1 MKPLLCL
8 VFGLLSMSEA
18 LSAQNDVDVLVSRS
32 PGQLLALPDLTVQ
45 QVRLDPEGFVVLQV
59 TNGGTAAL
67 DVSAEISLLVDGH
80 DQGRFTLSDLG
91 AEAPLQPGQVAEI
104 KTRVLLAG
112 QQRRV
117 LVVVD
122 PDNRIK
128 EENEV
133 HNVFAALLTN
143 DHRDLPRLVIDEVG
157 ANSEGVIFFVLANIG
172 TAAVPV
178 GSLVRA
184 RLILNDS
191 FVVSDFII
199 RVKVL
204 EPMSHQRAWVFP
216 EPPVIIMPPGSEFQV
231 QVIPVSDEVA
241 IDLSTARD
249 RKQVFP
255 QTDEFLAYA
264 TILEDPEV
272 LTALNWQSTAGVQ
285 SYGEWSEAMKNE
297 LASRLRTLTAWN
309 SRLPPAASGDR
320 LRNLEPTD
328 ARHIYLDHVAHA
340 LWLDRYG
347 FVPTDEPFELISL
360 PQLQQLLDSRW
371 LFSYNPSTNRYHLD
385 GGRLPATLSPNPYV
399 PYELLTAIL
408 PRVKDYE
415 RFPAIYPSLDFTSL
429 VVRLADWIR
438 AYVVIADSAGEARA
452 AGRSERSLGQV
463 LFDVEAKPVVM
474 ADAAGVRRL
483 YGGLLRYL
491 NTPLQFGDTS
501 TRLNLSRKIA
511 FTFHQDLTMYDVGR
525 LVDPLAAPS
534 GDAIPSALFF
544 DTAQEY
550 SAWFAAPNLTC
561 VEPNDPQTNIDAFAS
576 WRLQQT
582 ARARRRCNSLGQ
594 QRAFNYRQT
603 LINLLHVFVP
613 DGLLIR
619 RCRGTQ
625 ADIEALLTGPR
636 GYVTPFYHTRNE
648 TQNETQL
655 ENAYLAKGLSLNSAR
670 EAARIMARDPERA
683 RDTVV
688 ASVDARILSEGL
700 EPGAMLADGDWDQ
713 GCRQVE
719 ARWQRFV
726 NGRAAAW
733 KSSENG
739 SNQ

>member
-18 LSAQNDVDVLVSRS
+18 LSAQNDIDVLVSRS
-32 PGQLLALPDLTVQ
+32 PGQLLALPDLAVQ

-157 ANSEGVIFFVLANIG
+157 ANSEGVMFFALANIG
-172 TAAVPV
+172 TATVPA

-204 EPMSHQRAWVFP
+204 EPMSYQRAWVFP
-216 EPPVIIMPPGSEFQV
+216 EPPVIIRPPGSEFQV

-264 TILEDPEV
+264 TILDDPEV

-285 SYGEWSEAMKNE
+285 SYGEWPEAMKNE

-309 SRLPPAASGDR
+309 GRLPPAASGDR
-320 LRNLEPTD
+320 LRNLGPTD

-340 LWLDRYG
+340 LWLNRYR
-347 FVPTDEPFELISL
+347 FVPTDEPFEAIQL

-415 RFPAIYPSLDFTSL
+415 RFPVIYPSLDFTSL

-501 TRLNLSRKIA
+501 TRLNLSRKIGFA
-511 FTFHQDLTMYDVGR
+511 YHQDLTMYDVGR

-544 DTAQEY
+544 DTEQEY
-550 SAWFAAPNLTC
+550 SLRFAAPNLTC
-561 VEPNDPQTNIDAFAS
+561 VEPNDSHANIDAFAS

-619 RCRGTQ
+619 RCRGTR

-636 GYVTPFYHTRNE
+636 GYVTPFYQTRNE
-648 TQNETQL
+648 TIL

-670 EAARIMARDPERA
+670 EAARIMVRDPERA

-688 ASVDARILSEGL
+688 ATVDARIVSEGL

-726 NGRAAAW
+726 NGRGAAW

>member
-18 LSAQNDVDVLVSRS
+18 LSAQNDIDVLVSRS
-32 PGQLLALPDLTVQ
+32 PGQLLALPDLAVQ
-45 QVRLDPEGFVVLQV
+45 QVRLDPEGFIVLQV

-157 ANSEGVIFFVLANIG
+157 ANSEGVIFFALANIG

-264 TILEDPEV
+264 TILDDPEV

-415 RFPAIYPSLDFTSL
+415 RFPVIYPSLDFTSL

-452 AGRSERSLGQV
+452 AERSERSLGQV
-463 LFDVEAKPVVM
+463 LFDAEAKPVVL

-511 FTFHQDLTMYDVGR
+511 FTNHQDLTMYDVGR

-544 DTAQEY
+544 DTEQEY

-594 QRAFNYRQT
+594 QRAFNYRQI
-603 LINLLHVFVP
+603 LVNLLHVFVP
-613 DGLLIR
+613 DDLLMR
-619 RCRGTQ
+619 RCRGTR

-636 GYVTPFYHTRNE
+636 GYVTPFYHTSIQ
-648 TQNETQL
+648 TSNETQL

-670 EAARIMARDPERA
+670 ETARIMARDPERA

-688 ASVDARILSEGL
+688 ATVDARIVSEG
-700 EPGAMLADGDWDQ
+700 DGDWDQ
-713 GCRQVE
+713 GCRHVE

>member
-8 VFGLLSMSEA
+8 VFGLFLMSEG
-18 LSAQNDVDVLVSRS
+18 LSAQDDLDVLVSRS
-32 PGQLLALPDLTVQ
+32 PGQLSALPDLAVQ
-45 QVRLDPEGFVVLQV
+45 QVRLDPEGYVVLQV

-67 DVSAEISLLVDGH
+67 DVSAEISLLVDGY
-80 DQGRFTLSDLG
+80 DQGRFTLLDLG
-91 AEAPLQPGQVAEI
+91 AEAPLQPGQVADI

-133 HNVFAALLTN
+133 HNVFAALLSN

-157 ANSEGVIFFVLANIG
+157 ANSEGVIFFALANIG
-172 TAAVPV
+172 TATVPA

-191 FVVSDFII
+191 FVVSDFIT

-204 EPMSHQRAWVFP
+204 EPMSYQRAWVFP
-216 EPPVIIMPPGSEFQV
+216 EPPVIIRPPGSEFQV
-231 QVIPVSDEVA
+231 QVLPVSDDVA
-241 IDLSTARD
+241 IDLSTARE

-264 TILEDPEV
+264 TILEEPEV
-272 LTALNWQSTAGVQ
+272 LAALNWQSSAGVQ
-285 SYGEWSEAMKNE
+285 SYGDWSETMKSE

-347 FVPTDEPFELISL
+347 FVPTDDPFELIQL
-360 PQLQQLLDSRW
+360 PLLQQLLDSRW

-385 GGRLPATLSPNPYV
+385 GGQLPATLSPNPHV

-415 RFPAIYPSLDFTSL
+415 RFPAVYPSLDFTSL
-429 VVRLADWIR
+429 VTTLADWIR

-452 AGRSERSLGQV
+452 AGRSERSLGQL

-483 YGGLLRYL
+483 YWGLLRYL

-501 TRLNLSRKIA
+501 NRINLSRKVA
-511 FTFHQDLTMYDVGR
+511 FNYHIDLTMYDVGR

-544 DTAQEY
+544 DSAQEY

-561 VEPNDPQTNIDAFAS
+561 VEPDDPQTNIDAFAS

-594 QRAFNYRQT
+594 QRAFNYGQT

-613 DGLLIR
+613 DGMLIR
-619 RCRGTQ
+619 RCRGTR
-625 ADIEALLTGPR
+625 ADIEELLTGPR
-636 GYVTPFYHTRNE
+636 GYVTPFYQTR
-648 TQNETQL
+648 NETQL

-670 EAARIMARDPERA
+670 ETARIMARDPERS

-688 ASVDARILSEGL
+688 ATVEARIVSEGN
-700 EPGAMLADGDWDQ
+700 GDWDQ
-713 GCRQVE
+713 GCRHIE

-726 NGRAAAW
+726 NGRAASW

-739 SNQ
+739 SNR

>member
-18 LSAQNDVDVLVSRS
+18 LSAQDDVDVLVSRS
-32 PGQLLALPDLTVQ
+32 PGQLSALPDLAVQ

-360 PQLQQLLDSRW
+360 PQLQQLLSLQFYRPC
-371 LFSYNPSTNRYHLD
+371 LYR
-385 GGRLPATLSPNPYV
+385 
-399 PYELLTAIL
+399 IL
-408 PRVKDYE
+408 PRRLPIPYRE
-415 RFPAIYPSLDFTSL
+415 NAPS
-429 VVRLADWIR
+429 V
-438 AYVVIADSAGEARA
+438 
-452 AGRSERSLGQV
+452 QV
-463 LFDVEAKPVVM
+463 LP
-474 ADAAGVRRL
+474 
-483 YGGLLRYL
+483 
-491 NTPLQFGDTS
+491 
-501 TRLNLSRKIA
+501 
-511 FTFHQDLTMYDVGR
+511 
-525 LVDPLAAPS
+525 
-534 GDAIPSALFF
+534 
-544 DTAQEY
+544 
-550 SAWFAAPNLTC
+550 
-561 VEPNDPQTNIDAFAS
+561 
-576 WRLQQT
+576 
-582 ARARRRCNSLGQ
+582 
-594 QRAFNYRQT
+594 
-603 LINLLHVFVP
+603 
-613 DGLLIR
+613 
-619 RCRGTQ
+619 
-625 ADIEALLTGPR
+625 
-636 GYVTPFYHTRNE
+636 
-648 TQNETQL
+648 
-655 ENAYLAKGLSLNSAR
+655 
-670 EAARIMARDPERA
+670 
-683 RDTVV
+683 
-688 ASVDARILSEGL
+688 
-700 EPGAMLADGDWDQ
+700 
-713 GCRQVE
+713 
-719 ARWQRFV
+719 
-726 NGRAAAW
+726 
-733 KSSENG
+733 
-739 SNQ
+739 

>member
-18 LSAQNDVDVLVSRS
+18 LSAQNDIDVLVSRS
-32 PGQLLALPDLTVQ
+32 PGQLLALPDLAVQ
-45 QVRLDPEGFVVLQV
+45 QVRLDPEGFIVLQV

-157 ANSEGVIFFVLANIG
+157 ANSEGVIFFALANIG

-241 IDLSTARD
+241 IDMSTARD

-264 TILEDPEV
+264 TILDDPEV

-285 SYGEWSEAMKNE
+285 SYGEWPEAMKNE

-309 SRLPPAASGDR
+309 GRLPPAASGDR
-320 LRNLEPTD
+320 LRNLGPTD

-340 LWLDRYG
+340 LWLDRYR

-415 RFPAIYPSLDFTSL
+415 RFPVIYPSLDFTSV

-463 LFDVEAKPVVM
+463 LFDVEAKPVVL

-511 FTFHQDLTMYDVGR
+511 FNFHEDLTMYDVGR

-534 GDAIPSALFF
+534 GDAIPSALLF
-544 DTAQEY
+544 DTEQEY
-550 SAWFAAPNLTC
+550 SARFAAPNLTC
-561 VEPNDPQTNIDAFAS
+561 VEPNDSQANIDAFAS

-636 GYVTPFYHTRNE
+636 GYVTPFYQTR
-648 TQNETQL
+648 NETQL

-688 ASVDARILSEGL
+688 ATVDARIVSEGL
-700 EPGAMLADGDWDQ
+700 EPGAMLVDGDWDQ

>member
-18 LSAQNDVDVLVSRS
+18 LSAQNDIDVLVSRS
-32 PGQLLALPDLTVQ
+32 PGQLLALPDLAVQ
-45 QVRLDPEGFVVLQV
+45 QVRLDPEGFIVLQV

-67 DVSAEISLLVDGH
+67 DVSAEISLLVDGY

-157 ANSEGVIFFVLANIG
+157 ANSEGVIFFALANIG

-231 QVIPVSDEVA
+231 QVISVSDEVA

-264 TILEDPEV
+264 TILDDPEV

-347 FVPTDEPFELISL
+347 FVPTDEPFELIQL
-360 PQLQQLLDSRW
+360 PLLQQLLDSRW

-415 RFPAIYPSLDFTSL
+415 RFPVIYPSLDFTSL

-452 AGRSERSLGQV
+452 AERSERSLGQV
-463 LFDVEAKPVVM
+463 LFDAEAKPVVL

-511 FTFHQDLTMYDVGR
+511 FTNHQDLTMYDVGR

-544 DTAQEY
+544 DTEQEY

-594 QRAFNYRQT
+594 QRAFNYRQI
-603 LINLLHVFVP
+603 LVNLLHVFVP
-613 DGLLIR
+613 DDLLMR
-619 RCRGTQ
+619 RCRGTR

-636 GYVTPFYHTRNE
+636 GYVTPFYHTSIQ
-648 TQNETQL
+648 TSNETQL

-670 EAARIMARDPERA
+670 ETARIMARDPERA

-688 ASVDARILSEGL
+688 ATVDARIVSEGN
-700 EPGAMLADGDWDQ
+700 GDWDQ
-713 GCRQVE
+713 GCRHVE

>member
-1 MKPLLCL
+1 
-8 VFGLLSMSEA
+8 
-18 LSAQNDVDVLVSRS
+18 
-32 PGQLLALPDLTVQ
+32 
-45 QVRLDPEGFVVLQV
+45 
-59 TNGGTAAL
+59 
-67 DVSAEISLLVDGH
+67 
-80 DQGRFTLSDLG
+80 
-91 AEAPLQPGQVAEI
+91 
-104 KTRVLLAG
+104 
-112 QQRRV
+112 
-117 LVVVD
+117 
-122 PDNRIK
+122 
-128 EENEV
+128 
-133 HNVFAALLTN
+133 
-143 DHRDLPRLVIDEVG
+143 
-157 ANSEGVIFFVLANIG
+157 
-172 TAAVPV
+172 
-178 GSLVRA
+178 
-184 RLILNDS
+184 
-191 FVVSDFII
+191 
-199 RVKVL
+199 
-204 EPMSHQRAWVFP
+204 
-216 EPPVIIMPPGSEFQV
+216 
-231 QVIPVSDEVA
+231 
-241 IDLSTARD
+241 
-249 RKQVFP
+249 
-255 QTDEFLAYA
+255 
-264 TILEDPEV
+264 
-272 LTALNWQSTAGVQ
+272 
-285 SYGEWSEAMKNE
+285 
-297 LASRLRTLTAWN
+297 
-309 SRLPPAASGDR
+309 
-320 LRNLEPTD
+320 
-328 ARHIYLDHVAHA
+328 VAHA

-347 FVPTDEPFELISL
+347 FVPTDEPFEVISL

-483 YGGLLRYL
+483 YWGLLRYL

-511 FTFHQDLTMYDVGR
+511 FTNHKDLTMYDVGR

-544 DTAQEY
+544 DTEQEY
-550 SAWFAAPNLTC
+550 SAWFTAPNLTC
-561 VEPNDPQTNIDAFAS
+561 VEPNDSQANIDAFAS

-594 QRAFNYRQT
+594 QRAFNYRRT

-613 DGLLIR
+613 DGMLIR
-619 RCRGTQ
+619 RCRGTR

-636 GYVTPFYHTRNE
+636 GYVTPFYQTR
-648 TQNETQL
+648 NETQL

-670 EAARIMARDPERA
+670 ETARIMARDPERA

-688 ASVDARILSEGL
+688 ATVDARIVSEG
-700 EPGAMLADGDWDQ
+700 DGDWDQ
-713 GCRQVE
+713 GCRHVE

>member
-8 VFGLLSMSEA
+8 VFGLLAMSEA
-18 LSAQNDVDVLVSRS
+18 LSAQDDVDVLVSRS
-32 PGQLLALPDLTVQ
+32 PGQLLALPDLAVQ

-67 DVSAEISLLVDGH
+67 DVSAEISLLVDGY

-157 ANSEGVIFFVLANIG
+157 ANSEGVIFFALANIG

-199 RVKVL
+199 RVKML

-216 EPPVIIMPPGSEFQV
+216 EPPVIIRPPGSEFQV

-320 LRNLEPTD
+320 LRNLDPTD

-415 RFPAIYPSLDFTSL
+415 RFPTIYPSLDFTSL

-452 AGRSERSLGQV
+452 AGRSERSLGQL
-463 LFDVEAKPVVM
+463 LFDAEAKPVVM

-483 YGGLLRYL
+483 YWGLLRYL
-491 NTPLQFGDTS
+491 NTPLQFGDAS
-501 TRLNLSRKIA
+501 KRINLSRKVA
-511 FTFHQDLTMYDVGR
+511 FTYHKDLTMYDVGR

-544 DTAQEY
+544 DSAQEY

-582 ARARRRCNSLGQ
+582 ARARRRCNSLEQ
-594 QRAFNYRQT
+594 QREFNYRQT

-613 DGLLIR
+613 DGMLIR

-648 TQNETQL
+648 TQL

-670 EAARIMARDPERA
+670 ETARIMARDPERA

-688 ASVDARILSEGL
+688 ATVDARIVSEG
-700 EPGAMLADGDWDQ
+700 DGDWDQ
-713 GCRQVE
+713 GCRHVE

>member
-8 VFGLLSMSEA
+8 VFGLFSMSEG
-18 LSAQNDVDVLVSRS
+18 LSAQDDLDVLVSRS
-32 PGQLLALPDLTVQ
+32 PGQLAVLPDLAVQ
-45 QVRLDPEGFVVLQV
+45 QVRLDPEGYVVLQV

-67 DVSAEISLLVDGH
+67 DVSAEISLLVDGY

-91 AEAPLQPGQVAEI
+91 AEAPLQPGQVADI

-122 PDNRIK
+122 PDNRIQ

-133 HNVFAALLTN
+133 HNVFAALLSN

-157 ANSEGVIFFVLANIG
+157 ANSEGVMFFALANIG
-172 TAAVPV
+172 TAAVPA

-191 FVVSDFII
+191 FVVSDFIT

-204 EPMSHQRAWVFP
+204 EPMSYQPAWVFP
-216 EPPVIIMPPGSEFQV
+216 EPPVIISPPGSEFQV
-231 QVIPVSDEVA
+231 QVLPVSDDVA
-241 IDLSTARD
+241 IDLSTARE

-264 TILEDPEV
+264 TILEEPEV
-272 LTALNWQSTAGVQ
+272 LAALNWQSSAGVQ
-285 SYGEWSEAMKNE
+285 SYGEWSETMKSE

-340 LWLDRYG
+340 LGLDRYG
-347 FVPTDEPFELISL
+347 FVPTDEPFELIQL
-360 PQLQQLLDSRW
+360 PLLQHLLDSRW
-371 LFSYNPSTNRYHLD
+371 LFSYNPSTDRYHLD
-385 GGRLPATLSPNPYV
+385 GGQLPATLSPNPHV

-415 RFPAIYPSLDFTSL
+415 RFPTVYPSLDFTSL
-429 VVRLADWIR
+429 VMRLADWIR

-452 AGRSERSLGQV
+452 AGRSERSLGQL

-483 YGGLLRYL
+483 YWGLLRYL

-501 TRLNLSRKIA
+501 KRINLPRKVA
-511 FTFHQDLTMYDVGR
+511 FNFHTDLTMYDVGR
-525 LVDPLAAPS
+525 LVDPLTAPS
-534 GDAIPSALFF
+534 GDAIPSALLF
-544 DTAQEY
+544 DSAQEY
-550 SAWFAAPNLTC
+550 SAWFAAPFLTC
-561 VEPNDPQTNIDAFAS
+561 VEPDDPQTNIEAFES

-594 QRAFNYRQT
+594 QRAFNYGQT

-613 DGLLIR
+613 DGMLIR
-619 RCRGTQ
+619 RCRGTR
-625 ADIEALLTGPR
+625 ADIEAFLDIPMR
-636 GYVTPFYHTRNE
+636 GTA
-648 TQNETQL
+648 QNSQL
-655 ENAYLAKGLSLNSAR
+655 CHSELVHPSVFNMPDGLN
-670 EAARIMARDPERA
+670 
-683 RDTVV
+683 
-688 ASVDARILSEGL
+688 
-700 EPGAMLADGDWDQ
+700 
-713 GCRQVE
+713 C
-719 ARWQRFV
+719 
-726 NGRAAAW
+726 AAW
-733 KSSENG
+733 QL
-739 SNQ
+739 SNHQHPLFRSPLVTSFSTNRTVD

>member
-8 VFGLLSMSEA
+8 VFGLLAMSEA
-18 LSAQNDVDVLVSRS
+18 LSAQDDVDVLVSRS
-32 PGQLLALPDLTVQ
+32 PGQLSALPDLAVQ

-67 DVSAEISLLVDGH
+67 DVSAEISLLVDGY

-91 AEAPLQPGQVAEI
+91 AEAPLQPGQVAEV
-104 KTRVLLAG
+104 KTRVLLTG

-157 ANSEGVIFFVLANIG
+157 ANSEGVIFFALANIG
-172 TAAVPV
+172 TATVPV

-191 FVVSDFII
+191 FVVSDFVI
-199 RVKVL
+199 RVKTL

-216 EPPVIIMPPGSEFQV
+216 EPPVIVRPPGSEFQV
-231 QVIPVSDEVA
+231 QVIPVSDDVA
-241 IDLSTARD
+241 IDLSTARE

-297 LASRLRTLTAWN
+297 LASRLRTMTVWN
-309 SRLPPAASGDR
+309 SRLPLAASGDR

-347 FVPTDEPFELISL
+347 FVPTDEPFEAINL

-371 LFSYNPSTNRYHLD
+371 LFSYNRSTNRYHLD
-385 GGRLPATLSPNPYV
+385 GGRLPATLSANPYV

-483 YGGLLRYL
+483 YWGLLRYL
-491 NTPLQFGDTS
+491 NTPLQLGDAS
-501 TRLNLSRKIA
+501 KRINVSRKVA
-511 FTFHQDLTMYDVGR
+511 FNYHNDLVMYDVGK

-544 DTAQEY
+544 DSAQEY
-550 SAWFAAPNLTC
+550 SAWFTAPNLTC
-561 VEPNDPQTNIDAFAS
+561 VEPNDPQTNIDAFTS
-576 WRLQQT
+576 WRLQET
-582 ARARRRCNSLGQ
+582 ARARRRCNSLEQ
-594 QRAFNYRQT
+594 QREFNYHQT
-603 LINLLHVFVP
+603 MINLLHVFVP
-613 DGLLIR
+613 DGMLIR
-619 RCRGTQ
+619 RCRGTR

-636 GYVTPFYHTRNE
+636 GYVTPFYQTR
-648 TQNETQL
+648 NETQL
-655 ENAYLAKGLSLNSAR
+655 ENAYRAKGLSLNSAR
-670 EAARIMARDPERA
+670 ETARIMARDPERA

-688 ASVDARILSEGL
+688 ATVEARIVSEG
-700 EPGAMLADGDWDQ
+700 DGDWDQ
-713 GCRQVE
+713 GCRHVE

-739 SNQ
+739 SNR

>member
-385 GGRLPATLSPNPYV
+385 GGRLPATLSANPYV